1 MSSTDNNLDS
11 SLGIKPMLVAAPPQG
26 SNGSIQQNNTAL
38 ANQNTQRQMSA
49 RFGGSRKVL
58 KGGLVVPPVKVSY
71 NDTGVGNTNTSA
83 NITNST
89 KVQADLYAAK
99 EYDSQVGP
107 VQKAGRSSK
116 SRKLTGGWPAWG
128 CMSGGK
134 THSKCR
140 CKSCRKSRSRKLK
153 SCHRKLKSR
162 RKLRNRKLR
171 KSSYRRRKSK

>member
-1 MSSTDNNLDS
+1 MSSPDNNLDP
-11 SLGIKPMLVAAPPQG
+11 SLGVKPMLVAAPPQG
-26 SNGSIQQNNTAL
+26 SNGSIQQNNNAL
-38 ANQNTQRQMSA
+38 TNQNTQRQMSA

-116 SRKLTGGWPAWG
+116 SHRLTGGWPAWG

-134 THSKCR
+134 TRSKCR

-153 SCHRKLKSR
+153 SRKLKSR
-162 RKLRNRKLR
+162 KLKSRKLR